1 MKIVN
6 VSATSH
12 LVPTSLPRIAEPQRP
27 MGVVVVRVV
36 TDTGITGF
44 GMAPGNRTRRSIKEL
59 LNLEIAEQMKGQDPL
74 DTERL
79 WKQLIGGYSRF
90 GAAGLVS
97 TSLSAVD
104 VALWD
109 IKGKAYG
116 QPVHRLLGG
125 ASDFASAYATFGFF
139 DYDREGLAAM
149 AVDLVDQGY
158 DRLKMVVG
166 SGDAQDLDEDVR
178 RVSAVRDA
186 VGSNVRL
193 MIDANLLFDYQR
205 ALALAKRLEGH
216 NITWFEEPVV
226 ANDVNL
232 LQELR
237 RATSIPIAAGQF
249 EGTKTRHR
257 EFVQHRAVDFL
268 HANVLY
274 VGGYTEALKVAHLA
288 QTYNLPY
295 ASAGGWPHHNMQLI
309 AGIGGWGVEVHMST
323 WMVGETIFTDAPKP
337 QGGRIAMSD
346 VPGLGFAFNED
357 ALKEYVEK

>member
-12 LVPTSLPRIAEPQRP
+12 LVPTSLPRIAESQRP
-27 MGVVVVRVV
+27 MGVVVVRVD

-44 GMAPGNRTRRSIKEL
+44 GMAPGNRSRRSIKEL
-59 LNLEIAEQMKGQDPL
+59 INDEIAEQLKGQDPL

-79 WKQLIGGYSRF
+79 WRQLIGGYSRF

-125 ASDFASAYATFGFF
+125 ASDFAPAYATFGFF

-149 AVDLVDQGY
+149 AVDLVEQGY

-186 VGSNVRL
+186 VGDHVRL

-268 HANVLY
+268 HANVFY

-323 WMVGETIFTDAPKP
+323 WVAGETIFKDAPKP
-337 QGGRIAMSD
+337 QDGRIAMPD
-346 VPGLGFAFNED
+346 TPGLGFAFNED

>member
-6 VSATSH
+6 VTATSH
-12 LVPTSLPRIAEPQRP
+12 QVPTSLPHIDTPQRP
-27 MGVVVVRVV
+27 MGVIVVRVE
-36 TDTGITGF
+36 TDAEITGF
-44 GMAPGNRTRRSIKEL
+44 GMAPGNRLRGPIKDL
-59 LNLEIAEQMKGQDPL
+59 INTDLAEQLKGKDPL

-79 WKQLIGGYSRF
+79 WKQVYAGFSRF

-104 VALWD
+104 IALWD

-125 ASDFASAYATFGFF
+125 ASDSAPAYATFGFF
-139 DYDREGLAAM
+139 DYDREGLAVMAKELVGQGFDAM
-149 AVDLVDQGY
+149 
-158 DRLKMVVG
+158 KMVVG
-166 SGDAQDLDEDVR
+166 SGNALDLDEDVR
-178 RVSAVRDA
+178 RIAGVREA
-186 VGSNVRL
+186 VGPGVRL

-205 ALALAKRLEGH
+205 ALALAKRVEEL

-232 LQELR
+232 MRDLR
-237 RATSIPIAAGQF
+237 HATSIPIAAGQF

-257 EFVQHRAVDFL
+257 ELVQQGAVDFL
-268 HANVLY
+268 HANVFY
-274 VGGYTEALKVAHLA
+274 IGGYTEALKVAHLA
-288 QTYNLPY
+288 QIYNLPY

-323 WMVGETIFTDAPKP
+323 WVAGETIFKDAPKP
-337 QGGRIAMSD
+337 AYGKIVMPDA
-346 VPGLGFAFNED
+346 PGVGLTFNED
-357 ALKEYVEK
+357 ALKEYLEG